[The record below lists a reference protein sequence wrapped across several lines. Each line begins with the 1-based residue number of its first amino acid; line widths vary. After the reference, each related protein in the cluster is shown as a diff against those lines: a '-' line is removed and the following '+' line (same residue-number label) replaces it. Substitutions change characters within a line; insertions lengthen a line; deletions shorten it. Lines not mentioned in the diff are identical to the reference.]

1 MNEIIKELIKINDI
15 GDVAIA
21 MLVILGTIYLIK
33 QAIQFLISKKL
44 KIMEKEHTTNIKKI
58 ESELKKY
65 EQRLEHL
72 HQVSQVTY
80 QKLFEKKIEIYQ
92 SLLQVLQQYKIKEK
106 ENYNPFEDS
115 GDTIYEHRED
125 SFTEIKEIEHIIEGN
140 QLYISNKLLKK
151 YEALIRKID
160 DSNSKFDEL
169 SIYLYQSNMND
180 VEYENY
186 EYTEK
191 QKIYNEIYKKI
202 EAEFSKFKEVL
213 HDDISTI
220 KKKINLD

>member
-1 MNEIIKELIKINDI
+1 MNEIIKELIKINNI
-15 GDVAIA
+15 GDVAIT

-33 QAIQFLISKKL
+33 QAIQLLISKNLEIVKSQNNKEIEKL
-44 KIMEKEHTTNIKKI
+44 K
-58 ESELKKY
+58 SELDKQK
-65 EQRLEHL
+65 QQLEHI

-92 SLLQVLQQYKIKEK
+92 SLLQVLQKYKIKEK

-115 GDTIYEHRED
+115 GDTIYKHRED

-191 QKIYNEIYKKI
+191 QKIYNEIYKKV
-202 EAEFSKFKEVL
+202 EAEFLNFKEVL